1 MIARNELTGLC
12 RESKLN
18 DRKRSLAKSAIIFFM
33 IILTHPVAFTPA
45 LADGDEWIEAVK
57 VEVVQGELIVSA
69 RLTSGF
75 HQEIVNEIQN
85 GIQKDFYYYILLKKK
100 EKNWFFDEEILSRT
114 ILYTVKYD
122 TLKKKYKV
130 VLTYGEKVVENILDD
145 LEA

>member
-1 MIARNELTGLC
+1 MIAHNEPTGV
-12 RESKLN
+12 RQASGLN
-18 DRKRSLAKSAIIFFM
+18 DRKRFLTRSAIIFFM

-57 VEVVQGELIVSA
+57 VEVAQGELIVSA

-100 EKNWFFDEEILSRT
+100 EKNWFFDEE
-114 ILYTVKYD
+114 
-122 TLKKKYKV
+122 
-130 VLTYGEKVVENILDD
+130 
-145 LEA
+145 